1 MKKTITLLLALIV
14 GLVLQAQTFVGS
26 MTIASFGQ
34 KNVKC
39 TLTVDS
45 HGHATL
51 VMQRVKFAKLMPV
64 RVDMAVSGLTAKQ
77 DADGNLRLT
86 GTGIIPTAGG
96 RTYPKKTITDFH
108 GTVRGSTLSASFS
121 MSQKTVTYTGTKQK

>member
-1 MKKTITLLLALIV
+1 
-14 GLVLQAQTFVGS
+14 
-26 MTIASFGQ
+26 
-34 KNVKC
+34 
-39 TLTVDS
+39 
-45 HGHATL
+45 
-51 VMQRVKFAKLMPV
+51 MQRVKFAKLMPV

-86 GTGIIPTAGG
+86 GAGIIPTTCG

-108 GTVRGSTLSASFS
+108 GTVRGSTLSATFT

>member
-1 MKKTITLLLALIV
+1 MKKAITLLLALIV
-14 GLVLQAQTFVGS
+14 GLVLQAQTFLGS

-86 GTGIIPTAGG
+86 GIIPTAGG

-108 GTVRGSTLSASFS
+108 GTVRGSTLSATFT